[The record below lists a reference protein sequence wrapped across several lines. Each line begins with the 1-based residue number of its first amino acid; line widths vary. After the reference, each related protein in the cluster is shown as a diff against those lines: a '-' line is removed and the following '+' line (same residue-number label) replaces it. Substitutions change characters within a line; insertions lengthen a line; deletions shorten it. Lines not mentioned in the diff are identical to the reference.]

1 MSNSIQHIADKML
14 GMWEE
19 AIRNPVKIVRMV
31 INPGDEIML
40 KAFYDYMLAIDS
52 DEEDMV
58 FVLECPFLNPDT
70 FSKEL
75 LEYVETQI
83 ILWNESKKPGDMP
96 FEHIDWKPDYNIEDK
111 ENQAM
116 PVVSNFNRLT
126 EILVGDM
133 NVKCSFIFDV
143 GEVSNNRSFQ
153 EWFRQALSLPF
164 HKQMIWGI
172 TDIKGFEYFNKFT
185 TLFPDDFISI
195 YPQIDIDGA
204 MEQLAEQAANYDRND
219 PAASKFR
226 LALIKLMNSVKK
238 GDAART
244 DRYSKEC
251 LEMALVNVKNDID
264 WISQFVTVYTIL
276 YTDKIIRKDM
286 DEALYFS
293 GKAIESARLGIGKLD
308 PSLAFRLLGN
318 TLFGKGGILV
328 RQSKWLEAA
337 EVYRQAA
344 DAYKD
349 CKDYLMQAE
358 ALRISGW
365 CLEKKRE
372 YERAADCYIE
382 GFRLI
387 ENLSSDLIRRSS
399 YPLLLLS
406 LWNNSKR
413 TEILSDDEMET
424 TLSKVLGS
432 DWKDYLYEYKRNLGK
447 YRGMERQ
454 NMDKPSANVQ

>member
-1 MSNSIQHIADKML
+1 ML
-14 GMWEE
+14 SMWEE
-19 AIRNPVKIVRMV
+19 AIRNPVKMVRIV
-31 INPGDEIML
+31 INPGDEIMI

-58 FVLECPFLNPDT
+58 FVLECPFFNPAT

-83 ILWNESKKPGDMP
+83 ILWNESKKPGNIV
-96 FEHIDWKPDYNIEDK
+96 FEHIEWKPDYNIEDK

-116 PVVSNFNRLT
+116 LAVSNFNRLT
-126 EILVGDM
+126 EILVGDI

-143 GEVSNNRSFQ
+143 GEVSDNESCK

-172 TDIKGFEYFNKFT
+172 ADIKGFEYFNKFP
-185 TLFPDDFISI
+185 TLFPHDFISI
-195 YPQIDIDGA
+195 YPPIDIDGA

-238 GDAART
+238 GDSAQT

-251 LEMALVNVKNDID
+251 LDMALVNVKNDIN
-264 WISQFVTVYTIL
+264 WLSQFVTVYTIL
-276 YTDKIIRKDM
+276 YTDKIIRKDV
-286 DEALYFS
+286 DAALYFS

-328 RQSKWLEAA
+328 RKSEWTEAA
-337 EVYRQAA
+337 EVYQQAA
-344 DAYKD
+344 DAYKN

-365 CLEKKRE
+365 CWEKKHE
-372 YERAADCYIE
+372 DGCAADCYIE

-387 ENLSSDLIRRSS
+387 EKLSSDLIRNSS

-406 LWNNSKR
+406 LLHNSKR
-413 TEILSDDEMET
+413 MEILSDDEMEKI
-424 TLSKVLGS
+424 LSKVLGS

-447 YRGMERQ
+447 RYEPGQ
-454 NMDKPSANVQ
+454 

>member
-1 MSNSIQHIADKML
+1 MSNSIQHIADNML
-14 GMWEE
+14 SMWEE
-19 AIRNPVKIVRMV
+19 AIRNPVKMVRIV
-31 INPGDEIML
+31 INPGDEIMI
-40 KAFYDYMLAIDS
+40 KAFYDYMLSIDS

-58 FVLECPFLNPDT
+58 FVLECPFFNPAT

-83 ILWNESKKPGDMP
+83 ILWNESKKPGNIV
-96 FEHIDWKPDYNIEDK
+96 FEHIEWKPDYNIEDK

-116 PVVSNFNRLT
+116 LAVSNFNRLT
-126 EILVGDM
+126 EILVGDI

-143 GEVSNNRSFQ
+143 GEVSDNESCK

-172 TDIKGFEYFNKFT
+172 ADIKGFEYFNKFP
-185 TLFPDDFISI
+185 TLFPHDFISI
-195 YPQIDIDGA
+195 YPPIDIDEA

-238 GDAART
+238 GDSAQT

-251 LEMALVNVKNDID
+251 LDMALVNVKNDIN
-264 WISQFVTVYTIL
+264 WLSQFVTVYTIL

-286 DEALYFS
+286 DAALYFS

-328 RQSKWLEAA
+328 RKSEWTEAA
-337 EVYRQAA
+337 EVYQQAA
-344 DAYKD
+344 DAYKN

-365 CLEKKRE
+365 CWEKKHE
-372 YERAADCYIE
+372 DGCAADCYIE

-387 ENLSSDLIRRSS
+387 EKLSSDLIRNSS
-399 YPLLLLS
+399 SPLLLLS
-406 LWNNSKR
+406 LLHNSKR
-413 TEILSDDEMET
+413 MEILSDDEMEKI
-424 TLSKVLGS
+424 LSKVLGS

-447 YRGMERQ
+447 RYEPGQ
-454 NMDKPSANVQ
+454 

>member
-1 MSNSIQHIADKML
+1 MSNSIQHIADNML
-14 GMWEE
+14 SMWEE
-19 AIRNPVKIVRMV
+19 AIRNPVKMVRIV
-31 INPGDEIML
+31 INPGDEIMI

-58 FVLECPFLNPDT
+58 FVLECLFFNPAT

-83 ILWNESKKPGDMP
+83 ILWNESKKPGNIV
-96 FEHIDWKPDYNIEDK
+96 FEHIEWKPDYNIEDK

-116 PVVSNFNRLT
+116 LAVSNFNRLT
-126 EILVGDM
+126 EILVGDI

-143 GEVSNNRSFQ
+143 GEVSDNESCK

-172 TDIKGFEYFNKFT
+172 ADIKGFEYFNKFP
-185 TLFPDDFISI
+185 TLFPHDFISI
-195 YPQIDIDGA
+195 YPPIDIDGA

-238 GDAART
+238 GDSAQT

-251 LEMALVNVKNDID
+251 LDMALVNVKNDIN
-264 WISQFVTVYTIL
+264 WLSQFVTVYTIL

-286 DEALYFS
+286 DAALYFS

-328 RQSKWLEAA
+328 RKSEWTEAA
-337 EVYRQAA
+337 EVYQQAA
-344 DAYKD
+344 DAYKN

-365 CLEKKRE
+365 CWEKKHE
-372 YERAADCYIE
+372 DGCAADCYIE

-387 ENLSSDLIRRSS
+387 EKLSSDLIRNSS

-406 LWNNSKR
+406 LLHNSKR
-413 TEILSDDEMET
+413 MEILSDDEMEKI
-424 TLSKVLGS
+424 LSKVLGS

-447 YRGMERQ
+447 RYEPGQ
-454 NMDKPSANVQ
+454 

>member
-1 MSNSIQHIADKML
+1 MSNSIQHIADNML
-14 GMWEE
+14 SMWEE
-19 AIRNPVKIVRMV
+19 AIRNPVKMVRIV
-31 INPGDEIML
+31 INPGDEIMI

-58 FVLECPFLNPDT
+58 FVLECPFFNPAT

-83 ILWNESKKPGDMP
+83 ILWNESKKPGNIV
-96 FEHIDWKPDYNIEDK
+96 FEHIEWKPDYNIEDK

-116 PVVSNFNRLT
+116 LAVSNFNRLT
-126 EILVGDM
+126 EILVGDI

-143 GEVSNNRSFQ
+143 GEVSDNESCK

-172 TDIKGFEYFNKFT
+172 ADIKGFEYFNKFP
-185 TLFPDDFISI
+185 TLFPHDFISI
-195 YPQIDIDGA
+195 YPPIDIDGA

-238 GDAART
+238 GDSAQT

-251 LEMALVNVKNDID
+251 LDMALVNVKNNIN
-264 WISQFVTVYTIL
+264 WLSQFVTVYTIL

-286 DEALYFS
+286 DAALYFS

-328 RQSKWLEAA
+328 RKSEWTEAA
-337 EVYRQAA
+337 EVYQQAA
-344 DAYKD
+344 DAYKN

-365 CLEKKRE
+365 CWEKKHKDGC
-372 YERAADCYIE
+372 AADCYIE

-387 ENLSSDLIRRSS
+387 EKLSSDLIRNSS

-406 LWNNSKR
+406 LLHNSKR
-413 TEILSDDEMET
+413 MEILSDDEMEKI
-424 TLSKVLGS
+424 LNKVLGS

-447 YRGMERQ
+447 RYEPGQ
-454 NMDKPSANVQ
+454 

>member
-1 MSNSIQHIADKML
+1 MSNSIQHIADNML
-14 GMWEE
+14 SMWEE
-19 AIRNPVKIVRMV
+19 AIRNPVKMVRIV
-31 INPGDEIML
+31 INPGDEIMI

-58 FVLECPFLNPDT
+58 FVLECPFFNPAT

-83 ILWNESKKPGDMP
+83 ILWNESKKPGNIV
-96 FEHIDWKPDYNIEDK
+96 FEHIEWKPDYNIEDK

-116 PVVSNFNRLT
+116 LAVSNFNRLT
-126 EILVGDM
+126 EILVGDI

-143 GEVSNNRSFQ
+143 GEVSDNESYK

-172 TDIKGFEYFNKFT
+172 ADIKGFEYFNKFP
-185 TLFPDDFISI
+185 TLFPHDFISI
-195 YPQIDIDGA
+195 YPPIDIDEA

-238 GDAART
+238 GDSAQT

-251 LEMALVNVKNDID
+251 LDMALVNVKNDIN
-264 WISQFVTVYTIL
+264 WLSQFVTVYTIL

-286 DEALYFS
+286 DAALYFS

-328 RQSKWLEAA
+328 RKSEWTEAA
-337 EVYRQAA
+337 EVYQQAA
-344 DAYKD
+344 DAYKN

-365 CLEKKRE
+365 CWEKKHE
-372 YERAADCYIE
+372 DGCAADCYIE

-387 ENLSSDLIRRSS
+387 EKLSSDLIRNSS

-406 LWNNSKR
+406 LLHNSKR
-413 TEILSDDEMET
+413 MEILSDDEMEKI
-424 TLSKVLGS
+424 LSKVLGS

-447 YRGMERQ
+447 RYEPGQ
-454 NMDKPSANVQ
+454 

>member
-1 MSNSIQHIADKML
+1 MSNSIQHIADNML
-14 GMWEE
+14 SMWEE
-19 AIRNPVKIVRMV
+19 AIRNPVKMVRIV
-31 INPGDEIML
+31 INPGDEIMI

-58 FVLECPFLNPDT
+58 FVLECPFFNPAT

-83 ILWNESKKPGDMP
+83 ILWNESKKPGNIV
-96 FEHIDWKPDYNIEDK
+96 FEHIEWKPDYNIEDK

-116 PVVSNFNRLT
+116 LAVSNFNRLT
-126 EILVGDM
+126 EILVGDI

-143 GEVSNNRSFQ
+143 GEVSDNESCK

-172 TDIKGFEYFNKFT
+172 ADIKGFEYFNKFP
-185 TLFPDDFISI
+185 TLFPHDFISI
-195 YPQIDIDGA
+195 YPPIDIDEA

-238 GDAART
+238 GDSAQT

-251 LEMALVNVKNDID
+251 LDMALVNVKNDIN
-264 WISQFVTVYTIL
+264 WLSQFVTVYTIL
-276 YTDKIIRKDM
+276 YTDKIICKDM
-286 DEALYFS
+286 DAALYFS

-328 RQSKWLEAA
+328 RKSEWTEAA
-337 EVYRQAA
+337 EVYQQAA
-344 DAYKD
+344 DAYKN

-365 CLEKKRE
+365 CWEKKHE
-372 YERAADCYIE
+372 DGCAADCYIE

-387 ENLSSDLIRRSS
+387 EKLSSDLIRNSS

-406 LWNNSKR
+406 LLHNSKR
-413 TEILSDDEMET
+413 MEILSDDEMEKI
-424 TLSKVLGS
+424 LSKVLGS

-447 YRGMERQ
+447 RYEPGQ
-454 NMDKPSANVQ
+454 

>member
-1 MSNSIQHIADKML
+1 MTMSNSIQHIADNML
-14 GMWEE
+14 SMWEE
-19 AIRNPVKIVRMV
+19 AIRNPVKMVRIV
-31 INPGDEIML
+31 INPGDEIMI

-58 FVLECPFLNPDT
+58 FVLECPFFNPAT

-83 ILWNESKKPGDMP
+83 ILWNESKKPGNIV
-96 FEHIDWKPDYNIEDK
+96 FEHIEWKPDYNIEDK

-116 PVVSNFNRLT
+116 LAVSNFNRLT
-126 EILVGDM
+126 EILVGDI

-143 GEVSNNRSFQ
+143 GEVSDNESCK

-172 TDIKGFEYFNKFT
+172 ADIKGFEYFNKFP
-185 TLFPDDFISI
+185 TLFPHDFISI
-195 YPQIDIDGA
+195 YPPIDIDGA

-238 GDAART
+238 GDSAQT

-251 LEMALVNVKNDID
+251 LDMALVNVKNDIN
-264 WISQFVTVYTIL
+264 WLSQFVTVYTIL

-286 DEALYFS
+286 DAALYFS

-328 RQSKWLEAA
+328 RKSEWTEAA
-337 EVYRQAA
+337 EVYQQAA
-344 DAYKD
+344 DAYKN

-365 CLEKKRE
+365 CWEKKHE
-372 YERAADCYIE
+372 DGCAADCYIE

-387 ENLSSDLIRRSS
+387 EKLSSDLIRNSS

-406 LWNNSKR
+406 LLHNSKR
-413 TEILSDDEMET
+413 MEILSDDEMEKI
-424 TLSKVLGS
+424 LSKVLGS

-447 YRGMERQ
+447 RYEPGQ
-454 NMDKPSANVQ
+454 

>member
-1 MSNSIQHIADKML
+1 ML
-14 GMWEE
+14 SVWEE
-19 AIRNPVKIVRMV
+19 AIRNPVKMVRIV
-31 INPGDEIML
+31 INPGDEIMI

-58 FVLECPFLNPDT
+58 FVLECPFFNPAT

-83 ILWNESKKPGDMP
+83 ILWNESKKPGNIV
-96 FEHIDWKPDYNIEDK
+96 FEHIEWKPDYNIEDK

-116 PVVSNFNRLT
+116 LAVSNFNRLT
-126 EILVGDM
+126 EILVGDI

-143 GEVSNNRSFQ
+143 GEVSDNESCK

-172 TDIKGFEYFNKFT
+172 ADIKGFEYFNKFP
-185 TLFPDDFISI
+185 TLFPHDFISI
-195 YPQIDIDGA
+195 YPPIDIDGA

-238 GDAART
+238 GDSAQT

-251 LEMALVNVKNDID
+251 LDMALVNVKNDIN
-264 WISQFVTVYTIL
+264 WLSQFVTVYTIL

-286 DEALYFS
+286 DAALYFS

-328 RQSKWLEAA
+328 RKSEWTEAA
-337 EVYRQAA
+337 EVYQQAA
-344 DAYKD
+344 DAYKN

-365 CLEKKRE
+365 CWEKKHE
-372 YERAADCYIE
+372 DGCAADCYIE

-387 ENLSSDLIRRSS
+387 EKLSSDLIRNSS

-406 LWNNSKR
+406 LLHNSKR
-413 TEILSDDEMET
+413 MEILSDDEMEKI
-424 TLSKVLGS
+424 LSKVLGS

-447 YRGMERQ
+447 RYEPGQ
-454 NMDKPSANVQ
+454 

>member
-1 MSNSIQHIADKML
+1 MSNSIQHIADNML
-14 GMWEE
+14 SMWEE
-19 AIRNPVKIVRMV
+19 AIRNPVKMVRIV
-31 INPGDEIML
+31 INPGDEIMI

-58 FVLECPFLNPDT
+58 FVLECPFFNPAT

-83 ILWNESKKPGDMP
+83 ILWNESKKPGNIV
-96 FEHIDWKPDYNIEDK
+96 FEHIEWKPDYNIEDK

-116 PVVSNFNRLT
+116 LAVSNFNRLT
-126 EILVGDM
+126 EILVGDI

-143 GEVSNNRSFQ
+143 GEVSDNESCK

-172 TDIKGFEYFNKFT
+172 TDIKGFEYFNKFP
-185 TLFPDDFISI
+185 TLFPHDFISI
-195 YPQIDIDGA
+195 YPLIDIDGA
-204 MEQLAEQAANYDRND
+204 MEQLAEQTANCDRND

-238 GDAART
+238 GDSAQT

-251 LEMALVNVKNDID
+251 LDMALVNVKNDIN
-264 WISQFVTVYTIL
+264 WLSQFVTVYTIL

-286 DEALYFS
+286 DAALYFS

-328 RQSKWLEAA
+328 RKSEWTEAA
-337 EVYRQAA
+337 EVYQQAA
-344 DAYKD
+344 DAYKN

-365 CLEKKRE
+365 CWEKRHE
-372 YERAADCYIE
+372 DGCAADCYIE

-387 ENLSSDLIRRSS
+387 EKLSSDLIRNSS

-406 LWNNSKR
+406 LLHNSKR
-413 TEILSDDEMET
+413 MEILSDDEMEKI
-424 TLSKVLGS
+424 LSKVLGS

-447 YRGMERQ
+447 RYEPGQ
-454 NMDKPSANVQ
+454 

>member
-1 MSNSIQHIADKML
+1 MSNSIQHIADNML
-14 GMWEE
+14 SMWEE
-19 AIRNPVKIVRMV
+19 AIRNPVKMVRIV
-31 INPGDEIML
+31 INPGDEIMI

-58 FVLECPFLNPDT
+58 FVLECPFFNPAT

-83 ILWNESKKPGDMP
+83 ILWNESKKPGNIV
-96 FEHIDWKPDYNIEDK
+96 FEHIEWKPDYNIEDK

-116 PVVSNFNRLT
+116 LAVSNFNRLT
-126 EILVGDM
+126 EILVGDI

-143 GEVSNNRSFQ
+143 GEVSDNESCK

-172 TDIKGFEYFNKFT
+172 ADIKGFEYFNKFP
-185 TLFPDDFISI
+185 TLFPHDFISI
-195 YPQIDIDGA
+195 YPPINIDGA

-226 LALIKLMNSVKK
+226 LVLIKLMNSVKK
-238 GDAART
+238 GNSAQT

-251 LEMALVNVKNDID
+251 LDMALVNVKNDIN
-264 WISQFVTVYTIL
+264 WLSQFVTVYTIL

-286 DEALYFS
+286 DAALYFS

-328 RQSKWLEAA
+328 RKSEWTEAA
-337 EVYRQAA
+337 EVYQQAA
-344 DAYKD
+344 DAYKN

-365 CLEKKRE
+365 CWEKKHE
-372 YERAADCYIE
+372 DGCAADCYIE

-387 ENLSSDLIRRSS
+387 EKLSSDLIRNSS

-406 LWNNSKR
+406 LLHNSKR
-413 TEILSDDEMET
+413 MEILSDDEMEKI
-424 TLSKVLGS
+424 LSKVLGS
-432 DWKDYLYEYKRNLGK
+432 DWKDFLYEYKRNLGK
-447 YRGMERQ
+447 RYEPGQ
-454 NMDKPSANVQ
+454 

>member
-1 MSNSIQHIADKML
+1 MTMSNSIQHIADNML
-14 GMWEE
+14 SMWEE
-19 AIRNPVKIVRMV
+19 AIRNPVKMVRIV
-31 INPGDEIML
+31 INPGDEIMI

-58 FVLECPFLNPDT
+58 FVLECPFFNPAT

-83 ILWNESKKPGDMP
+83 ILWNESKKPGNIV
-96 FEHIDWKPDYNIEDK
+96 FEHIEWKPDYNIEDK

-116 PVVSNFNRLT
+116 LAVSNFNKLT
-126 EILVGDM
+126 EILVGDI

-143 GEVSNNRSFQ
+143 GEVSDNESCK

-172 TDIKGFEYFNKFT
+172 ADIKGFEYFNKFP
-185 TLFPDDFISI
+185 TLFPHDFISI
-195 YPQIDIDGA
+195 YPPIDIDGA

-238 GDAART
+238 GDSAQT

-251 LEMALVNVKNDID
+251 LDMALVNVKNDIN
-264 WISQFVTVYTIL
+264 WLSQFVTVYTIL

-286 DEALYFS
+286 DAALYFS

-328 RQSKWLEAA
+328 RKSEWTEAA
-337 EVYRQAA
+337 EVYQQAA
-344 DAYKD
+344 DAYKN

-365 CLEKKRE
+365 CWEKKHE
-372 YERAADCYIE
+372 DGCAADCYIE

-387 ENLSSDLIRRSS
+387 EKLSSDLIRNSS

-406 LWNNSKR
+406 LLHNSKR
-413 TEILSDDEMET
+413 MEILSDDEMEKI
-424 TLSKVLGS
+424 LSKVLGS

-447 YRGMERQ
+447 RYEPGQ
-454 NMDKPSANVQ
+454 

>member
-1 MSNSIQHIADKML
+1 MSNSIQHIADNML
-14 GMWEE
+14 SMWEE
-19 AIRNPVKIVRMV
+19 AIRNPVKMVRIV
-31 INPGDEIML
+31 INPGDEIMI

-58 FVLECPFLNPDT
+58 FVLECPFFNPAT

-83 ILWNESKKPGDMP
+83 ILWNESKKPGNIV
-96 FEHIDWKPDYNIEDK
+96 FEHIEWKPDYNIEDK

-116 PVVSNFNRLT
+116 LAVSNFNRLT
-126 EILVGDM
+126 EILVGDI
-133 NVKCSFIFDV
+133 NIKCSFIFDV
-143 GEVSNNRSFQ
+143 GEVSDNESCK

-172 TDIKGFEYFNKFT
+172 ADIKGFEYFNKFP
-185 TLFPDDFISI
+185 TLFPHDFISI
-195 YPQIDIDGA
+195 YPPIDIDGA

-238 GDAART
+238 GDSAQT

-251 LEMALVNVKNDID
+251 LDMALVNVKNDIN
-264 WISQFVTVYTIL
+264 WLSQFVTVYTIL

-286 DEALYFS
+286 DAALYFS

-328 RQSKWLEAA
+328 RKSEWTEAA
-337 EVYRQAA
+337 EVYQQAA
-344 DAYKD
+344 DAYKN

-365 CLEKKRE
+365 CWEKKHE
-372 YERAADCYIE
+372 DECAADCYIE

-387 ENLSSDLIRRSS
+387 EKLSSDLIRNSS

-406 LWNNSKR
+406 LLHNSKR
-413 TEILSDDEMET
+413 MEILSDDEMEKI
-424 TLSKVLGS
+424 LSKVLGS

-447 YRGMERQ
+447 RYEPGQ
-454 NMDKPSANVQ
+454 

>member
-1 MSNSIQHIADKML
+1 MSNSIQHIADNML
-14 GMWEE
+14 SMWEE
-19 AIRNPVKIVRMV
+19 AIRNPVKMVRIV
-31 INPGDEIML
+31 INPGDEIMI

-58 FVLECPFLNPDT
+58 FVLECPFFNPAT

-83 ILWNESKKPGDMP
+83 ILWNESKKPGNIV
-96 FEHIDWKPDYNIEDK
+96 FEHIEWKPDYNIEDK

-116 PVVSNFNRLT
+116 LAVSNFNRLT
-126 EILVGDM
+126 EILVGDI

-143 GEVSNNRSFQ
+143 GEVSDNESCK

-172 TDIKGFEYFNKFT
+172 TDIKGFEYFNKFP
-185 TLFPDDFISI
+185 TLFPHDFISI
-195 YPQIDIDGA
+195 YPPIDIDGA
-204 MEQLAEQAANYDRND
+204 MEQLAEQTANCDRND

-238 GDAART
+238 GDSAQT

-251 LEMALVNVKNDID
+251 LDMALVNVKNDIN
-264 WISQFVTVYTIL
+264 WLSQFVTVYTRL

-286 DEALYFS
+286 DAALYFS

-328 RQSKWLEAA
+328 RKSEWTEAA
-337 EVYRQAA
+337 EVYQQAA
-344 DAYKD
+344 DAYKN

-365 CLEKKRE
+365 CWEKKHE
-372 YERAADCYIE
+372 DGCAADCYIE

-387 ENLSSDLIRRSS
+387 EKLSSDLIRNSS

-406 LWNNSKR
+406 LLHNSKR
-413 TEILSDDEMET
+413 MEILSDDEMEKI
-424 TLSKVLGS
+424 LSKVLGS

-447 YRGMERQ
+447 RYEPGQ
-454 NMDKPSANVQ
+454 

>member
-1 MSNSIQHIADKML
+1 ML
-14 GMWEE
+14 SMWEE
-19 AIRNPVKIVRMV
+19 AIRNPVKMVRIV
-31 INPGDEIML
+31 INPGDEIMI

-58 FVLECPFLNPDT
+58 FVLECPFFNPAT

-83 ILWNESKKPGDMP
+83 ILWNESKKPGNIV
-96 FEHIDWKPDYNIEDK
+96 FEHIEWKPDYNIEDK

-116 PVVSNFNRLT
+116 LAVSNFNRLT
-126 EILVGDM
+126 EILVGDI

-143 GEVSNNRSFQ
+143 GEVSDNESCK

-172 TDIKGFEYFNKFT
+172 ADIKGFEYFNKFP
-185 TLFPDDFISI
+185 TLFPHDFISI
-195 YPQIDIDGA
+195 YPPIDIDGA

-238 GDAART
+238 GDSAQT

-251 LEMALVNVKNDID
+251 LDMALVNVKNDIN
-264 WISQFVTVYTIL
+264 WLSQFVTVYTIL
-276 YTDKIIRKDM
+276 YADKIIRKDM
-286 DEALYFS
+286 DAALYFS

-328 RQSKWLEAA
+328 RKSEWTEAA
-337 EVYRQAA
+337 EVYQQAA
-344 DAYKD
+344 DAYKN

-365 CLEKKRE
+365 CWEKKHE
-372 YERAADCYIE
+372 DGCAADCYIE

-387 ENLSSDLIRRSS
+387 EKLSSDLIRNSS

-406 LWNNSKR
+406 LLHNSKR
-413 TEILSDDEMET
+413 MEILSDDEMEKI
-424 TLSKVLGS
+424 LSKVLGS

-447 YRGMERQ
+447 RYEPGQ
-454 NMDKPSANVQ
+454 

>member
-1 MSNSIQHIADKML
+1 MSNSIQHIADNML
-14 GMWEE
+14 SMWEE
-19 AIRNPVKIVRMV
+19 AIRNPVKMVRIV
-31 INPGDEIML
+31 INPGDEIMI

-52 DEEDMV
+52 DEEDIV
-58 FVLECPFLNPDT
+58 FVLECPFFNPAT

-83 ILWNESKKPGDMP
+83 ILWNESKKPGNIV
-96 FEHIDWKPDYNIEDK
+96 FEHIEWKPDYNIEDK

-116 PVVSNFNRLT
+116 LAVSNFNRLT
-126 EILVGDM
+126 EILVGDI

-143 GEVSNNRSFQ
+143 GEVSDNESCK

-172 TDIKGFEYFNKFT
+172 ADIKGFEYFNKFP
-185 TLFPDDFISI
+185 TLFPHDFISI
-195 YPQIDIDGA
+195 YPPIDIDGA

-238 GDAART
+238 GDSAQT

-251 LEMALVNVKNDID
+251 LDMALVNVKNDIN
-264 WISQFVTVYTIL
+264 WLSQFVTVYTIL

-286 DEALYFS
+286 DAALYFS

-328 RQSKWLEAA
+328 RKSEWTEAA
-337 EVYRQAA
+337 EVYQQAA
-344 DAYKD
+344 DAYKN

-365 CLEKKRE
+365 CWEKKHE
-372 YERAADCYIE
+372 DGCAADCYIE

-387 ENLSSDLIRRSS
+387 EKLSSDLIRNSS

-406 LWNNSKR
+406 LLHNSKR
-413 TEILSDDEMET
+413 MEILSDDEMEKI
-424 TLSKVLGS
+424 LSKVLGS

-447 YRGMERQ
+447 RYEPGQ
-454 NMDKPSANVQ
+454 

>member
-1 MSNSIQHIADKML
+1 MSNSIQHIADNML
-14 GMWEE
+14 SMWEE
-19 AIRNPVKIVRMV
+19 AIRNPVKMVRIV
-31 INPGDEIML
+31 INPGDEIMI

-58 FVLECPFLNPDT
+58 FVLECPFFNPAT

-83 ILWNESKKPGDMP
+83 ILWNESKKPGNIV
-96 FEHIDWKPDYNIEDK
+96 FEHIEWKPDYNIEDK

-116 PVVSNFNRLT
+116 LAVSNFNRLT
-126 EILVGDM
+126 EILVGDI

-143 GEVSNNRSFQ
+143 GEVSDNESCK

-172 TDIKGFEYFNKFT
+172 ADIKGFEYFNKFP
-185 TLFPDDFISI
+185 TLFPHDFISI
-195 YPQIDIDGA
+195 YPPIDIDGA

-238 GDAART
+238 GDSAQT

-251 LEMALVNVKNDID
+251 LDMALVNVKNDIN
-264 WISQFVTVYTIL
+264 WLSQFVTVYTIL

-286 DEALYFS
+286 DAALYFS

-328 RQSKWLEAA
+328 RKSEWTEAA
-337 EVYRQAA
+337 EVYQQAA
-344 DAYKD
+344 DTYKN

-358 ALRISGW
+358 AIRISGW
-365 CLEKKRE
+365 CWEKKHE
-372 YERAADCYIE
+372 DGCAADCYIE

-387 ENLSSDLIRRSS
+387 EKLSSDLIRNSS

-406 LWNNSKR
+406 LLHNSKR
-413 TEILSDDEMET
+413 MEILSDDEMEKI
-424 TLSKVLGS
+424 LSKVLGS

-447 YRGMERQ
+447 RYEPGQ
-454 NMDKPSANVQ
+454 

>member
-1 MSNSIQHIADKML
+1 MSNSIQHIADNML
-14 GMWEE
+14 SMWEE
-19 AIRNPVKIVRMV
+19 AIRNPVKMVRIV
-31 INPGDEIML
+31 INPGDEIMI

-58 FVLECPFLNPDT
+58 FVLECPFFNPAT

-83 ILWNESKKPGDMP
+83 ILWNESKKPGNIV
-96 FEHIDWKPDYNIEDK
+96 FEHIEWKPDYNIEDK

-116 PVVSNFNRLT
+116 LAVSNFNRLT
-126 EILVGDM
+126 EILVGDI

-143 GEVSNNRSFQ
+143 GEVSDNESCK

-172 TDIKGFEYFNKFT
+172 ADIKGFEYFNKFP
-185 TLFPDDFISI
+185 TLFPHDFISI
-195 YPQIDIDGA
+195 YPPIDIDEA

-238 GDAART
+238 GDSAQT

-251 LEMALVNVKNDID
+251 LDMALVNVKNDIN
-264 WISQFVTVYTIL
+264 WLSQFVTVYTIL

-286 DEALYFS
+286 DAALYFS

-328 RQSKWLEAA
+328 RKSEWTEAA
-337 EVYRQAA
+337 EVYQQAA
-344 DAYKD
+344 DAYKN

-365 CLEKKRE
+365 CWEKKHE
-372 YERAADCYIE
+372 DGCAADCYIE

-387 ENLSSDLIRRSS
+387 EKLSSDLIRNSS

-406 LWNNSKR
+406 LLHNSKR
-413 TEILSDDEMET
+413 MEILSDDEMEKI
-424 TLSKVLGS
+424 LSKVLGS

-447 YRGMERQ
+447 RYEPGQ
-454 NMDKPSANVQ
+454 

>member
-1 MSNSIQHIADKML
+1 MSNSIQHIADNML
-14 GMWEE
+14 SVWEE
-19 AIRNPVKIVRMV
+19 AIRNPVKMVRIV
-31 INPGDEIML
+31 INPGDEIMI

-58 FVLECPFLNPDT
+58 FVLECPFFNPAT

-83 ILWNESKKPGDMP
+83 ILWNESKKPGNIV
-96 FEHIDWKPDYNIEDK
+96 FEHIEWKPDYNIEDK

-116 PVVSNFNRLT
+116 LAVSNFNRLT
-126 EILVGDM
+126 EILVGDI

-143 GEVSNNRSFQ
+143 GEVSDNESCK

-172 TDIKGFEYFNKFT
+172 ADIKGFEYFNKFP
-185 TLFPDDFISI
+185 TLFPHDFISI
-195 YPQIDIDGA
+195 YPPIDIDGA

-238 GDAART
+238 GDSAQT

-251 LEMALVNVKNDID
+251 LDMALVNVKNDIN
-264 WISQFVTVYTIL
+264 WLSQFVTVYTIL

-286 DEALYFS
+286 DAALYFS

-328 RQSKWLEAA
+328 RKSEWTEAA
-337 EVYRQAA
+337 EVYQQAA
-344 DAYKD
+344 DAYKN

-365 CLEKKRE
+365 CWEKKHE
-372 YERAADCYIE
+372 DGCAADCYIE

-387 ENLSSDLIRRSS
+387 EKLSSDLIRNSS

-406 LWNNSKR
+406 LLHNSKR
-413 TEILSDDEMET
+413 MEILSDDEMEKI
-424 TLSKVLGS
+424 LSKVLGS

-447 YRGMERQ
+447 RYEPGQ
-454 NMDKPSANVQ
+454 

>member
-1 MSNSIQHIADKML
+1 MSNSIQHIADNML
-14 GMWEE
+14 SIWEE
-19 AIRNPVKIVRMV
+19 AIRNPVKMVRIV
-31 INPGDEIML
+31 INPGDEIMI

-58 FVLECPFLNPDT
+58 FVLECPFFNPAT

-83 ILWNESKKPGDMP
+83 ILWNESKKPGNIV
-96 FEHIDWKPDYNIEDK
+96 FEHIEWKPDYNIEDK

-116 PVVSNFNRLT
+116 LAVSNFNRLT
-126 EILVGDM
+126 EILVGDI

-143 GEVSNNRSFQ
+143 GEVSDNESCK

-172 TDIKGFEYFNKFT
+172 ADIKGFEYFNKFP
-185 TLFPDDFISI
+185 TLFPHDFISI
-195 YPQIDIDGA
+195 YPPIDIDEA

-238 GDAART
+238 GDSAQT

-251 LEMALVNVKNDID
+251 LDMALVNVKNDIN
-264 WISQFVTVYTIL
+264 WLSQFVTVYTIL

-286 DEALYFS
+286 DAALYFS

-328 RQSKWLEAA
+328 RKSEWTEAA
-337 EVYRQAA
+337 EVYQQAA
-344 DAYKD
+344 DAYKN

-365 CLEKKRE
+365 CWEKKHE
-372 YERAADCYIE
+372 DGCAADCYIE

-387 ENLSSDLIRRSS
+387 EKLSSDLIRNSS

-406 LWNNSKR
+406 LLHNSKR
-413 TEILSDDEMET
+413 MEILSDDEMEKI
-424 TLSKVLGS
+424 LSKVLGS

-447 YRGMERQ
+447 RYEPGQ
-454 NMDKPSANVQ
+454 

>member
-1 MSNSIQHIADKML
+1 MTMSNSIQHIADNML
-14 GMWEE
+14 SMWEE
-19 AIRNPVKIVRMV
+19 AIRNPVKMVRIV
-31 INPGDEIML
+31 INPGDEIMI

-58 FVLECPFLNPDT
+58 FVLECPFFNPAT

-83 ILWNESKKPGDMP
+83 ILWNESKKPGNIV
-96 FEHIDWKPDYNIEDK
+96 FEHIEWKPDYNIEDK

-116 PVVSNFNRLT
+116 LAVSNFNRLT
-126 EILVGDM
+126 EILVGDI

-143 GEVSNNRSFQ
+143 GEVSDNESCK

-172 TDIKGFEYFNKFT
+172 ADIKGFEYFNKFP
-185 TLFPDDFISI
+185 TLFPHDFISI
-195 YPQIDIDGA
+195 YPPIDIDGA

-238 GDAART
+238 GDSAQT

-251 LEMALVNVKNDID
+251 LDMALVNVKNDIN
-264 WISQFVTVYTIL
+264 WLSQFVTVYTIL

-286 DEALYFS
+286 DAALYFS

-328 RQSKWLEAA
+328 RKSEWTEAA
-337 EVYRQAA
+337 EVYQQAA
-344 DAYKD
+344 DAYKN

-365 CLEKKRE
+365 CWEKKHE
-372 YERAADCYIE
+372 DGCAADCYIE

-387 ENLSSDLIRRSS
+387 EKLSSDLIRNSS

-406 LWNNSKR
+406 LLHNSKR
-413 TEILSDDEMET
+413 MEILSDDEMEKI
-424 TLSKVLGS
+424 LNKVLGS

-447 YRGMERQ
+447 RYEPGQ
-454 NMDKPSANVQ
+454 

>member
-1 MSNSIQHIADKML
+1 MSNSIQHIADNML
-14 GMWEE
+14 SMWEE
-19 AIRNPVKIVRMV
+19 AIRNPVKMVRIV
-31 INPGDEIML
+31 INPGDEIMI

-58 FVLECPFLNPDT
+58 FVLECPFFNPAT

-83 ILWNESKKPGDMP
+83 ILWNESKKPGNIV
-96 FEHIDWKPDYNIEDK
+96 FEHIEWKPDYNIEDK

-116 PVVSNFNRLT
+116 LAVSNFNRLT
-126 EILVGDM
+126 EILVGDI

-143 GEVSNNRSFQ
+143 GEVSDNESCK

-172 TDIKGFEYFNKFT
+172 TDIKGFEYFNKFP
-185 TLFPDDFISI
+185 TLFPHDFISI
-195 YPQIDIDGA
+195 YPPIDIDGA
-204 MEQLAEQAANYDRND
+204 MEQLAEQTANCDRND

-238 GDAART
+238 GDSAQT

-251 LEMALVNVKNDID
+251 LDMALVNVKNDIN
-264 WISQFVTVYTIL
+264 WLSQFVTVYTIL

-286 DEALYFS
+286 DAALYFS

-328 RQSKWLEAA
+328 RKSEWTEAA
-337 EVYRQAA
+337 EIYQQAA
-344 DAYKD
+344 DAYKN

-365 CLEKKRE
+365 CWEKKHE
-372 YERAADCYIE
+372 DGCAADCYIE

-387 ENLSSDLIRRSS
+387 EKLSSDLIRNSS

-406 LWNNSKR
+406 LLHNSKR
-413 TEILSDDEMET
+413 MEILSDDEMEKI
-424 TLSKVLGS
+424 LSKVLGS

-447 YRGMERQ
+447 RYEPGQ
-454 NMDKPSANVQ
+454 

>member
-1 MSNSIQHIADKML
+1 MSNSIQHIADNML
-14 GMWEE
+14 SMWEE
-19 AIRNPVKIVRMV
+19 AIRNPVKMVRIV
-31 INPGDEIML
+31 INPGDEIMI

-58 FVLECPFLNPDT
+58 FVLECPFFNPAT

-83 ILWNESKKPGDMP
+83 IIWNESKKPGNIV
-96 FEHIDWKPDYNIEDK
+96 FEHIEWKPDYNIEDK

-116 PVVSNFNRLT
+116 LAVSNFNRLT
-126 EILVGDM
+126 EILVGDI

-143 GEVSNNRSFQ
+143 GEVSDNESCK

-172 TDIKGFEYFNKFT
+172 ADIKGFEYFNKFP
-185 TLFPDDFISI
+185 TLFPHDFISI
-195 YPQIDIDGA
+195 YPPIDIDGA

-238 GDAART
+238 GDSAQT

-251 LEMALVNVKNDID
+251 LDMALVNVKNDIN
-264 WISQFVTVYTIL
+264 WLSQFVTVYTIL

-286 DEALYFS
+286 DAALYFS

-328 RQSKWLEAA
+328 RKSEWTEAA
-337 EVYRQAA
+337 EVYQQAA
-344 DAYKD
+344 DAYKN

-365 CLEKKRE
+365 CWEKKHE
-372 YERAADCYIE
+372 DGCAADCYIE

-387 ENLSSDLIRRSS
+387 EKLSSDLIRNSS

-406 LWNNSKR
+406 LLHNSKR
-413 TEILSDDEMET
+413 MEILSDDEMEKI
-424 TLSKVLGS
+424 LNKVLGS

-447 YRGMERQ
+447 RYEPGQ
-454 NMDKPSANVQ
+454 

>member
-1 MSNSIQHIADKML
+1 MSNSIQHIADNML
-14 GMWEE
+14 SMWEE
-19 AIRNPVKIVRMV
+19 AIRNPVKMVRIV
-31 INPGDEIML
+31 INPGDEIMI

-58 FVLECPFLNPDT
+58 FVLECPFFNPAT

-83 ILWNESKKPGDMP
+83 ILWNESKKPGNIV
-96 FEHIDWKPDYNIEDK
+96 FEHIEWKPDYNIEDK

-116 PVVSNFNRLT
+116 LAVSNFNRLT
-126 EILVGDM
+126 EILVGDI

-143 GEVSNNRSFQ
+143 GEVSDNESCK

-172 TDIKGFEYFNKFT
+172 ADIKGFEYFNKFP
-185 TLFPDDFISI
+185 TLFPHDFISI
-195 YPQIDIDGA
+195 YPPIDIDGA

-238 GDAART
+238 GDSAQT

-251 LEMALVNVKNDID
+251 LDMALVNVKNDIN
-264 WISQFVTVYTIL
+264 WLSQFVTVYTIL

-286 DEALYFS
+286 DAALYFS

-318 TLFGKGGILV
+318 TLFGKGGIFV
-328 RQSKWLEAA
+328 RKSEWTKAA
-337 EVYRQAA
+337 EVYQQAA
-344 DAYKD
+344 DAYKN

-365 CLEKKRE
+365 CWEKKHE
-372 YERAADCYIE
+372 DGCAADCYIE

-387 ENLSSDLIRRSS
+387 EKLSSDLIRNSS

-406 LWNNSKR
+406 LLHNSKR
-413 TEILSDDEMET
+413 MEILSDDEMEKI
-424 TLSKVLGS
+424 LSKVLGS

-447 YRGMERQ
+447 RYEPGQ
-454 NMDKPSANVQ
+454 

>member
-1 MSNSIQHIADKML
+1 ML
-14 GMWEE
+14 SMWEE
-19 AIRNPVKIVRMV
+19 AIRNPVKMVRIV
-31 INPGDEIML
+31 INPGDEIMI

-58 FVLECPFLNPDT
+58 FVLECPFFNPAT

-83 ILWNESKKPGDMP
+83 ILWNESKKPGNIV
-96 FEHIDWKPDYNIEDK
+96 FEHIEWKPDYNIEDK

-116 PVVSNFNRLT
+116 LAVSNFNRLT
-126 EILVGDM
+126 EILVGDI

-143 GEVSNNRSFQ
+143 GEVSDNESCK

-164 HKQMIWGI
+164 HKQMILGI
-172 TDIKGFEYFNKFT
+172 ADIKGFEYFNKFP
-185 TLFPDDFISI
+185 TLFPHDFISI
-195 YPQIDIDGA
+195 YPPIDIDEA

-238 GDAART
+238 GDSAQT

-251 LEMALVNVKNDID
+251 LDMALVNVKNDIN
-264 WISQFVTVYTIL
+264 WLSQFVTVYTIL

-286 DEALYFS
+286 DAALYFS

-328 RQSKWLEAA
+328 RKSEWTEAA
-337 EVYRQAA
+337 EVYQQAA
-344 DAYKD
+344 DAYKN

-365 CLEKKRE
+365 CWEKKHE
-372 YERAADCYIE
+372 DGCAADCYIE

-387 ENLSSDLIRRSS
+387 EKLSSDLIRNSS

-406 LWNNSKR
+406 LLHNSKR
-413 TEILSDDEMET
+413 MEILSDDEMEKI
-424 TLSKVLGS
+424 LSKVLGS

-447 YRGMERQ
+447 RYEPGQ
-454 NMDKPSANVQ
+454 

>member
-1 MSNSIQHIADKML
+1 ML
-14 GMWEE
+14 SMWEE
-19 AIRNPVKIVRMV
+19 AIRNPVKMVRIV
-31 INPGDEIML
+31 INPGDEIMI

-58 FVLECPFLNPDT
+58 FVLECPFFNPAT

-83 ILWNESKKPGDMP
+83 ILWNESKKPGNIV
-96 FEHIDWKPDYNIEDK
+96 FEHIEWKPDYNIEDK

-116 PVVSNFNRLT
+116 LAVSNFNRLT
-126 EILVGDM
+126 EILVGDI

-143 GEVSNNRSFQ
+143 GEVSDNESCK

-172 TDIKGFEYFNKFT
+172 ADIKGFEYFNKFP
-185 TLFPDDFISI
+185 TLFPHDFISI
-195 YPQIDIDGA
+195 YPPIDIDGA

-238 GDAART
+238 EDSAQT

-251 LEMALVNVKNDID
+251 LDMALVNVKNDIN
-264 WISQFVTVYTIL
+264 WLSQFVTVYTIL

-286 DEALYFS
+286 DAALYFS

-328 RQSKWLEAA
+328 RKSEWTEAA
-337 EVYRQAA
+337 EVYQQAA
-344 DAYKD
+344 DAYKN

-365 CLEKKRE
+365 CWEKKHKDGC
-372 YERAADCYIE
+372 AADCYIE

-387 ENLSSDLIRRSS
+387 EKLSSDLIRNSS

-406 LWNNSKR
+406 LLHNSKR
-413 TEILSDDEMET
+413 MEILSDDEMEKI
-424 TLSKVLGS
+424 LNKVLGS

-447 YRGMERQ
+447 RYEPGQ
-454 NMDKPSANVQ
+454 

>member
-1 MSNSIQHIADKML
+1 ML
-14 GMWEE
+14 SMWEE
-19 AIRNPVKIVRMV
+19 AIRNPVKMVRIV
-31 INPGDEIML
+31 INPGDEIMI

-58 FVLECPFLNPDT
+58 FVLECPFFNPAT

-83 ILWNESKKPGDMP
+83 ILWNESKKPGNIV
-96 FEHIDWKPDYNIEDK
+96 FEHIEWKPDYNIEDK

-116 PVVSNFNRLT
+116 LAVSNFNRLT
-126 EILVGDM
+126 EILVGDI

-143 GEVSNNRSFQ
+143 GEVSDNESCK

-172 TDIKGFEYFNKFT
+172 ADIKGFEYFNKFP
-185 TLFPDDFISI
+185 TLFPHDFISI
-195 YPQIDIDGA
+195 YPPIDIDGA
-204 MEQLAEQAANYDRND
+204 MEQLAEQAANYGRND

-238 GDAART
+238 GDSAQT

-251 LEMALVNVKNDID
+251 LDMALVNVKNDIN
-264 WISQFVTVYTIL
+264 WLSQFVTVYTIL

-286 DEALYFS
+286 DAALYFS

-328 RQSKWLEAA
+328 RKSEWTEAA
-337 EVYRQAA
+337 EVYQQAA
-344 DAYKD
+344 DAYKN

-365 CLEKKRE
+365 CWEKKHE
-372 YERAADCYIE
+372 DGCAADCYIE

-387 ENLSSDLIRRSS
+387 EKLSSDLIRNSS

-406 LWNNSKR
+406 LLHNSKR
-413 TEILSDDEMET
+413 MEILSDDEMEKI
-424 TLSKVLGS
+424 LSKVLGS

-447 YRGMERQ
+447 RYEPGQ
-454 NMDKPSANVQ
+454 

>member
-1 MSNSIQHIADKML
+1 ML
-14 GMWEE
+14 SMWEE
-19 AIRNPVKIVRMV
+19 AIRNPVKMVRIV
-31 INPGDEIML
+31 INPGDEIMI

-58 FVLECPFLNPDT
+58 FVLECPFFNPAT

-83 ILWNESKKPGDMP
+83 ILWNESKKPGNIV
-96 FEHIDWKPDYNIEDK
+96 FEHIEWKPDYNIEDK

-116 PVVSNFNRLT
+116 LAVSNFNRLT
-126 EILVGDM
+126 EILVGDI

-143 GEVSNNRSFQ
+143 GEVSDNESCK

-172 TDIKGFEYFNKFT
+172 ADIKGFEYFNKFP
-185 TLFPDDFISI
+185 TLFPHDFISI
-195 YPQIDIDGA
+195 YPPIDIDGA

-238 GDAART
+238 GDSAQT

-251 LEMALVNVKNDID
+251 LDMALVNVKNDIN
-264 WISQFVTVYTIL
+264 WLSQFVTVYTIL

-286 DEALYFS
+286 DAALYFS

-328 RQSKWLEAA
+328 RKSEWTEAA
-337 EVYRQAA
+337 EVYQQAA
-344 DAYKD
+344 DAYKN

-365 CLEKKRE
+365 CWEKKHE
-372 YERAADCYIE
+372 DGCAADCYIE

-387 ENLSSDLIRRSS
+387 EKLSSDLIRNSS

-406 LWNNSKR
+406 LLHNSKR
-413 TEILSDDEMET
+413 MEILSDDEMEKI
-424 TLSKVLGS
+424 LSKVLGS

-447 YRGMERQ
+447 RYEPGQ
-454 NMDKPSANVQ
+454 

>member
-1 MSNSIQHIADKML
+1 MTMSNSIQHIADNML
-14 GMWEE
+14 SVWEE
-19 AIRNPVKIVRMV
+19 AIRNPVKMVRIV
-31 INPGDEIML
+31 INPGDEIMI

-58 FVLECPFLNPDT
+58 FVLECPFFNPAT

-83 ILWNESKKPGDMP
+83 ILWNESKKPGNIV
-96 FEHIDWKPDYNIEDK
+96 FEHIEWKPDYNIEDK

-116 PVVSNFNRLT
+116 LAVSNFNRLT
-126 EILVGDM
+126 EILVGDI

-143 GEVSNNRSFQ
+143 GEVSDNESCK

-172 TDIKGFEYFNKFT
+172 ADIKGFEYFNKFP
-185 TLFPDDFISI
+185 TLFPHDFISI
-195 YPQIDIDGA
+195 YPPIDIDGA

-238 GDAART
+238 GDSAQT

-251 LEMALVNVKNDID
+251 LDMALVNVKNDIN
-264 WISQFVTVYTIL
+264 WLSQFVTVYTIL

-286 DEALYFS
+286 DAALYFS

-328 RQSKWLEAA
+328 RKSEWTEAA
-337 EVYRQAA
+337 EVYQQAA
-344 DAYKD
+344 DAYKN

-365 CLEKKRE
+365 CWEKKHE
-372 YERAADCYIE
+372 DGCAADCYIE

-387 ENLSSDLIRRSS
+387 EKLSSDLIRNSS

-406 LWNNSKR
+406 LLHNSKR
-413 TEILSDDEMET
+413 MEILSDDEMEKI
-424 TLSKVLGS
+424 LSKVLGS

-447 YRGMERQ
+447 RYEPGQ
-454 NMDKPSANVQ
+454 

>member
-1 MSNSIQHIADKML
+1 MTMSNSIQHIADNML
-14 GMWEE
+14 SMWEE
-19 AIRNPVKIVRMV
+19 AIRNPVKMVRIV
-31 INPGDEIML
+31 INPGDEIMI

-58 FVLECPFLNPDT
+58 FVLECPFFNPAT

-83 ILWNESKKPGDMP
+83 ILWNESKKPGNIV
-96 FEHIDWKPDYNIEDK
+96 FEHIEWKPDYNIEDK

-116 PVVSNFNRLT
+116 LAVSNFNRLT
-126 EILVGDM
+126 EILVGDI

-143 GEVSNNRSFQ
+143 GEVSDNESCK

-172 TDIKGFEYFNKFT
+172 TDIKGFEYFNKFP
-185 TLFPDDFISI
+185 TLFPHDFISI
-195 YPQIDIDGA
+195 YPPIDIDGA
-204 MEQLAEQAANYDRND
+204 MEQLAEQTANCDRND

-238 GDAART
+238 GDSAQT

-251 LEMALVNVKNDID
+251 LDMALVNVKNDIN
-264 WISQFVTVYTIL
+264 WLSQFVTVYTIL

-286 DEALYFS
+286 DAALYFS

-328 RQSKWLEAA
+328 RKSEWTEAA
-337 EVYRQAA
+337 EVYQQAA
-344 DAYKD
+344 DAYKN

-365 CLEKKRE
+365 CWEKKHE
-372 YERAADCYIE
+372 DGCAADCYIE

-387 ENLSSDLIRRSS
+387 EKLSSDLIRNSS

-406 LWNNSKR
+406 LLHNSKR
-413 TEILSDDEMET
+413 MEILSDDEMEKI
-424 TLSKVLGS
+424 LSKVLGS
-432 DWKDYLYEYKRNLGK
+432 EWKDYLYEYKRNLGK
-447 YRGMERQ
+447 RYEPGQ
-454 NMDKPSANVQ
+454 

>member
-1 MSNSIQHIADKML
+1 MSNSIQHIADNML
-14 GMWEE
+14 SMWEE
-19 AIRNPVKIVRMV
+19 AIRNPVKMVRIV
-31 INPGDEIML
+31 INPGDEIMI

-58 FVLECPFLNPDT
+58 FVLECPFFNPAT

-83 ILWNESKKPGDMP
+83 ILWNESKKPGNIV
-96 FEHIDWKPDYNIEDK
+96 FEHIEWKPDYNIEDK

-116 PVVSNFNRLT
+116 LAVSNFNRLT
-126 EILVGDM
+126 EILVGDI

-143 GEVSNNRSFQ
+143 GEVSDNESCK

-172 TDIKGFEYFNKFT
+172 ADIKGFEYFNKFP
-185 TLFPDDFISI
+185 TLFPHDFISI
-195 YPQIDIDGA
+195 YPPIDIDGA
-204 MEQLAEQAANYDRND
+204 IEQLAEQAANYDRND

-238 GDAART
+238 GDSAQT

-251 LEMALVNVKNDID
+251 LDMALVNVKNDIN
-264 WISQFVTVYTIL
+264 WLSQFVTVYTIL

-286 DEALYFS
+286 DAALYFS

-328 RQSKWLEAA
+328 RKSEWTEAA
-337 EVYRQAA
+337 EVYQQAA
-344 DAYKD
+344 DAYKN

-365 CLEKKRE
+365 CWEKKHE
-372 YERAADCYIE
+372 DGCAADCYIE

-387 ENLSSDLIRRSS
+387 EKLSSDLIRNSS

-406 LWNNSKR
+406 LLHNSKR
-413 TEILSDDEMET
+413 MEILSDDEMEKI
-424 TLSKVLGS
+424 LSKVLGS

-447 YRGMERQ
+447 RYEPGQ
-454 NMDKPSANVQ
+454 

>member
-1 MSNSIQHIADKML
+1 MSNSIQHIADNML
-14 GMWEE
+14 SMWEE
-19 AIRNPVKIVRMV
+19 AIRNPVKMVRIV
-31 INPGDEIML
+31 INPGDEIMI

-58 FVLECPFLNPDT
+58 FVLECPFFNPAT

-83 ILWNESKKPGDMP
+83 ILWNESKKPGNIV
-96 FEHIDWKPDYNIEDK
+96 FEHIEWKPDYNIEDK

-116 PVVSNFNRLT
+116 LAVSNFNRLT
-126 EILVGDM
+126 EILVGDI

-143 GEVSNNRSFQ
+143 GEVSDNESCK

-172 TDIKGFEYFNKFT
+172 ADIKGFEYFNKFP
-185 TLFPDDFISI
+185 TLFPHDFISI
-195 YPQIDIDGA
+195 YPPIDIDGA

-238 GDAART
+238 GDSAQT

-251 LEMALVNVKNDID
+251 LDMALVNVKNDIN
-264 WISQFVTVYTIL
+264 WLSQFVTVYTIL

-286 DEALYFS
+286 DAALYFS

-328 RQSKWLEAA
+328 RKSEWTEAA
-337 EVYRQAA
+337 EVYQQAA
-344 DAYKD
+344 DAYKN

-365 CLEKKRE
+365 CWEKKHE
-372 YERAADCYIE
+372 DGCAADCYIE

-387 ENLSSDLIRRSS
+387 EKLSSDLIRNSS

-406 LWNNSKR
+406 LLHNSKR
-413 TEILSDDEMET
+413 MEILSDDEMEKV
-424 TLSKVLGS
+424 LNKVLGS

-447 YRGMERQ
+447 RYEPGQ
-454 NMDKPSANVQ
+454 

>member
-1 MSNSIQHIADKML
+1 MTMSNSIQHIADNML
-14 GMWEE
+14 SMWEE
-19 AIRNPVKIVRMV
+19 AIRNPVKMVRIV
-31 INPGDEIML
+31 INPGDEIMI
-40 KAFYDYMLAIDS
+40 KAFYDYLLAIDS

-58 FVLECPFLNPDT
+58 FVLECPFFNPAT

-83 ILWNESKKPGDMP
+83 ILWNESKKPGNIV
-96 FEHIDWKPDYNIEDK
+96 FEHIEWKPDYNIEDK

-116 PVVSNFNRLT
+116 LAVSNFNRLT
-126 EILVGDM
+126 EILVGDI

-143 GEVSNNRSFQ
+143 GEVSDNESCK

-172 TDIKGFEYFNKFT
+172 ADIKGFEYFNKFP
-185 TLFPDDFISI
+185 TLFPHDFISI
-195 YPQIDIDGA
+195 YPPIDIDGA

-238 GDAART
+238 GDSAQT

-251 LEMALVNVKNDID
+251 LDMALVNVKNDIN
-264 WISQFVTVYTIL
+264 WLSQFVTVYTIL

-286 DEALYFS
+286 DAALYFS

-328 RQSKWLEAA
+328 RKSEWTEAA
-337 EVYRQAA
+337 EVYQQAA
-344 DAYKD
+344 DAYKN

-365 CLEKKRE
+365 CWEKKHE
-372 YERAADCYIE
+372 DGCAADCYIE

-387 ENLSSDLIRRSS
+387 EKLSSDLIRNSS

-406 LWNNSKR
+406 LLHNSKR
-413 TEILSDDEMET
+413 MEILSDDEMEKI
-424 TLSKVLGS
+424 LSKVLGS

-447 YRGMERQ
+447 RYEPGQ
-454 NMDKPSANVQ
+454 

>member
-1 MSNSIQHIADKML
+1 MSNSIQHIADNML
-14 GMWEE
+14 SMWEE
-19 AIRNPVKIVRMV
+19 AIRNPVKMVRIV
-31 INPGDEIML
+31 INPGDEIMI

-58 FVLECPFLNPDT
+58 FVLECPFFNPAT

-75 LEYVETQI
+75 LEYVDTQI
-83 ILWNESKKPGDMP
+83 ILWNESKKPGNIV
-96 FEHIDWKPDYNIEDK
+96 FEHIEWKPDYNIEDK

-116 PVVSNFNRLT
+116 LAVSNFNRLT
-126 EILVGDM
+126 EILVGDI

-143 GEVSNNRSFQ
+143 GEVSDNESCK

-172 TDIKGFEYFNKFT
+172 ADIKGFEYFNKFP
-185 TLFPDDFISI
+185 TLFPHDFISI
-195 YPQIDIDGA
+195 YPPIDIDGA

-238 GDAART
+238 GDSAQT

-251 LEMALVNVKNDID
+251 LDMALVNVKNDIN
-264 WISQFVTVYTIL
+264 WLSQFVTVYTIL

-286 DEALYFS
+286 DAALYFS

-328 RQSKWLEAA
+328 RKSEWTEAA
-337 EVYRQAA
+337 EVYQQAA
-344 DAYKD
+344 DAYKN

-365 CLEKKRE
+365 CWEKKHE
-372 YERAADCYIE
+372 DGCAADCYIE

-387 ENLSSDLIRRSS
+387 EKLSSDLIRNSS

-406 LWNNSKR
+406 LLHNSKR
-413 TEILSDDEMET
+413 MEILSDDEMEKI
-424 TLSKVLGS
+424 LSKVLGS

-447 YRGMERQ
+447 RYEPGQ
-454 NMDKPSANVQ
+454 

>member
-1 MSNSIQHIADKML
+1 MSNSIQHIADNML
-14 GMWEE
+14 SMWEE
-19 AIRNPVKIVRMV
+19 AIRNPVKMLRIV
-31 INPGDEIML
+31 INPGDEIMI

-58 FVLECPFLNPDT
+58 FVLECPFFNPAT

-83 ILWNESKKPGDMP
+83 ILWNESKKPGNIV
-96 FEHIDWKPDYNIEDK
+96 FEHIEWKPDYNIEDK

-116 PVVSNFNRLT
+116 LAVSNFNRLT
-126 EILVGDM
+126 EILVGDI

-143 GEVSNNRSFQ
+143 GEVSDNESCK

-172 TDIKGFEYFNKFT
+172 ADIKGFEYFNKFP
-185 TLFPDDFISI
+185 TLFPHDFISI
-195 YPQIDIDGA
+195 YPPIDIDGA

-238 GDAART
+238 GDSAQT

-251 LEMALVNVKNDID
+251 LDMALVNVKNDIN
-264 WISQFVTVYTIL
+264 WLSQFVTVYTIL

-286 DEALYFS
+286 DAALYFS

-328 RQSKWLEAA
+328 RKSEWTEAA
-337 EVYRQAA
+337 EVYQQAA
-344 DAYKD
+344 DAYKN

-365 CLEKKRE
+365 CWEKKHE
-372 YERAADCYIE
+372 DGCAADCYIE

-387 ENLSSDLIRRSS
+387 EKLSSDLIRNSS

-406 LWNNSKR
+406 LLHNSKR
-413 TEILSDDEMET
+413 MEILSDDEMEKI
-424 TLSKVLGS
+424 LSKVLGS

-447 YRGMERQ
+447 RYEPGQ
-454 NMDKPSANVQ
+454 

>member
-1 MSNSIQHIADKML
+1 
-14 GMWEE
+14 MWEE
-19 AIRNPVKIVRMV
+19 AIRNPVKMVRIV
-31 INPGDEIML
+31 INPGDEIMI

-58 FVLECPFLNPDT
+58 FVLECPFFNPAT

-83 ILWNESKKPGDMP
+83 ILWNESKKPGNIV
-96 FEHIDWKPDYNIEDK
+96 FEHIEWKPDYNIEDK

-116 PVVSNFNRLT
+116 LAVSNFNRLT
-126 EILVGDM
+126 EILVGDI

-143 GEVSNNRSFQ
+143 GEVSDNESCK

-172 TDIKGFEYFNKFT
+172 ADIKGFEYFNKFP
-185 TLFPDDFISI
+185 TLFPHDFISI
-195 YPQIDIDGA
+195 YPPIDIDGA

-238 GDAART
+238 GDSAQT

-251 LEMALVNVKNDID
+251 LDMALVNVKNDIN
-264 WISQFVTVYTIL
+264 WLSQFVTVYTIL

-286 DEALYFS
+286 DAALYFS

-328 RQSKWLEAA
+328 RKSEWTEAA
-337 EVYRQAA
+337 EVYQQAA
-344 DAYKD
+344 DAYKN

-365 CLEKKRE
+365 CWEKKHE
-372 YERAADCYIE
+372 DGCAADCYIE

-387 ENLSSDLIRRSS
+387 EKLSSDLIRNSS

-406 LWNNSKR
+406 LLHNSKR
-413 TEILSDDEMET
+413 MEILSDDEMEKI
-424 TLSKVLGS
+424 LSKVLGS

-447 YRGMERQ
+447 RYEPGQ
-454 NMDKPSANVQ
+454 

>member
-1 MSNSIQHIADKML
+1 MSNSIQHIADNML
-14 GMWEE
+14 SMWEE
-19 AIRNPVKIVRMV
+19 AIRNPVKMVRIV
-31 INPGDEIML
+31 INPGDEIMI

-58 FVLECPFLNPDT
+58 FVLECPFFTPAT

-83 ILWNESKKPGDMP
+83 ILWNESKKPGNIV
-96 FEHIDWKPDYNIEDK
+96 FEHIEWKPDYNIEDK

-116 PVVSNFNRLT
+116 LAVSNFNRLT
-126 EILVGDM
+126 EILVGDI

-143 GEVSNNRSFQ
+143 GEVSDNESCK

-172 TDIKGFEYFNKFT
+172 ADIKGFEYFNKFP
-185 TLFPDDFISI
+185 TLFPHDFISI
-195 YPQIDIDGA
+195 YPPIDIDGA

-238 GDAART
+238 GDSAQT

-251 LEMALVNVKNDID
+251 LDMALVNVKNDIN
-264 WISQFVTVYTIL
+264 WLSQFVTVYTIL

-286 DEALYFS
+286 DAALYFS

-328 RQSKWLEAA
+328 RKSEWTEAA
-337 EVYRQAA
+337 EVYQQAA
-344 DAYKD
+344 DAYKN

-365 CLEKKRE
+365 CWEKKHE
-372 YERAADCYIE
+372 DGCAADCYIE

-387 ENLSSDLIRRSS
+387 EKLSSDLIRNSS

-406 LWNNSKR
+406 LLHNSKR
-413 TEILSDDEMET
+413 MEILSDDEMEKI
-424 TLSKVLGS
+424 LSKVLGS

-447 YRGMERQ
+447 RYEPGQ
-454 NMDKPSANVQ
+454 

>member
-1 MSNSIQHIADKML
+1 MSNSIQHIADNML
-14 GMWEE
+14 SMWEE
-19 AIRNPVKIVRMV
+19 AIRNPVKMVRIV
-31 INPGDEIML
+31 INPGDEIMI

-58 FVLECPFLNPDT
+58 FVLECPFFNPAT

-83 ILWNESKKPGDMP
+83 ILWNESKKPGNIV
-96 FEHIDWKPDYNIEDK
+96 FEHIEWKPDYNIEDK

-116 PVVSNFNRLT
+116 LAVSNFNRLT
-126 EILVGDM
+126 EILVGDI

-143 GEVSNNRSFQ
+143 GEVSDNESCK

-172 TDIKGFEYFNKFT
+172 ADIKGFEYFNKFP
-185 TLFPDDFISI
+185 TLFPHDFISI
-195 YPQIDIDGA
+195 YPPIDIDGA

-238 GDAART
+238 GDSAQT

-251 LEMALVNVKNDID
+251 LDMALVNVKNDIN
-264 WISQFVTVYTIL
+264 WLSQFVTVYTIL

-286 DEALYFS
+286 DAALYFS
-293 GKAIESARLGIGKLD
+293 GKAIESARLCIGKLD

-328 RQSKWLEAA
+328 RKSEWTEAA
-337 EVYRQAA
+337 EVYQQAA
-344 DAYKD
+344 DAYKN

-365 CLEKKRE
+365 CWEKKHE
-372 YERAADCYIE
+372 DVCAADCYIE

-387 ENLSSDLIRRSS
+387 EKLSSDLIRNSS

-406 LWNNSKR
+406 LLHNSKR
-413 TEILSDDEMET
+413 MEILSDDEMEKI
-424 TLSKVLGS
+424 LSKVLGS

-447 YRGMERQ
+447 RYEPGQ
-454 NMDKPSANVQ
+454 

>member
-1 MSNSIQHIADKML
+1 
-14 GMWEE
+14 MWEE
-19 AIRNPVKIVRMV
+19 AIRNPVKMVRIV
-31 INPGDEIML
+31 INPGDEIMI

-58 FVLECPFLNPDT
+58 FVLECPFFNPAT

-83 ILWNESKKPGDMP
+83 ILWNESKKPGNIV
-96 FEHIDWKPDYNIEDK
+96 FEHIEWKPDYNIEDK

-116 PVVSNFNRLT
+116 LAVSNFNRLT
-126 EILVGDM
+126 EILVGDI

-143 GEVSNNRSFQ
+143 GEVSDNESCK

-172 TDIKGFEYFNKFT
+172 TDIKGFEYFNKFP
-185 TLFPDDFISI
+185 TLFPHDFISI
-195 YPQIDIDGA
+195 YPPIDIDGA
-204 MEQLAEQAANYDRND
+204 MEQLAEQTANCDRND

-238 GDAART
+238 GDSAQT

-251 LEMALVNVKNDID
+251 LDMALVNVKNDIN
-264 WISQFVTVYTIL
+264 WLSQFVTVYTIL

-286 DEALYFS
+286 DAALYFS

-328 RQSKWLEAA
+328 RKSEWTEAA
-337 EVYRQAA
+337 EVYQQAA
-344 DAYKD
+344 DAYKN

-365 CLEKKRE
+365 CWEKKHE
-372 YERAADCYIE
+372 DGCAADCYIE

-387 ENLSSDLIRRSS
+387 EKLSSDLIRNSS

-406 LWNNSKR
+406 LLHNSKR
-413 TEILSDDEMET
+413 MEILSDDEMEKI
-424 TLSKVLGS
+424 LSKVLGS

-447 YRGMERQ
+447 RYEPGQ
-454 NMDKPSANVQ
+454 